1 MKSWSVIKMGWS
13 VIKIHKITIRW
24 GKDPEYWHVKEYV
37 FGSKAELE
45 AFKHGVDEAYDRLD
59 YEILS

>member
-1 MKSWSVIKMGWS
+1 MSWSVIKM
-13 VIKIHKITIRW
+13 HKITIRW